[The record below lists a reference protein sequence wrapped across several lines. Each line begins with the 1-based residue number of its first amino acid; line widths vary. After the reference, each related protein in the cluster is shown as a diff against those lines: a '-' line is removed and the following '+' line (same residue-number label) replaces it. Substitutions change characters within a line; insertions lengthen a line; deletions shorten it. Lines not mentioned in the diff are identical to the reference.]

1 MRWADPATATTK
13 PQVVVAACHTEP
25 EEAPALTLCPRG
37 KALNAGVEH
46 HR

>member
-13 PQVVVAACHTEP
+13 PQVVAAGCHTEP
-25 EEAPALTLCPRG
+25 EAPALTLSPRG
-37 KALNAGVEH
+37 KAINAGVEH